1 MAIGSLITE
10 ADINAKLAE
19 LKGKV
24 PTVVINDLREKLMT
38 RRDNLTYE
46 QLEKIV
52 QKVLETYGSQA
63 TKYEH
68 LSKRVD
74 ELGNRLTELSL
85 QLGRLV
91 ETLESAKFDVH
102 EKKAE
107 KVSQKVDEVHEKI
120 EKLEELLEDEEKEE
134 IPEELTEKLGELNEK
149 VEEIAEKIEAQTAVE
164 KLEEAQEK
172 LEEIQAKVE
181 AGEEIGDEE
190 FAAVE
195 GAVTEAPAEAEL
207 AGEVEG
213 AEEEAVSEKVE
224 EAEEIPLTEE
234 VGIEEAIP
242 EEVEGAEEASEV
254 EEVEVLPE
262 GLEEVETVE
271 EAPEGTPQEE
281 IVGEVKVVPEVTEEV
296 SIEGVPAH
304 EVKPEDIE
312 KEEGGVKMA
321 EKIQIPEDIANLLF
335 EEEPRN
341 FRLEKLPEDIVSTMI
356 ALKWLGFLIDRVGIQ
371 NLERVLEFYYEIGWI
386 SEEVLN
392 QLLRYAKGTR
402 PHHRD
407 PEWKPAEKLTVQDHL
422 ISLLFIERLRGLK
435 INRNVLDKLE
445 REIKVL
451 EKTLDEFYGI

>member
-85 QLGRLV
+85 QLSRLV

-190 FAAVE
+190 LAAVE

-213 AEEEAVSEKVE
+213 VEEAAVSEKVE

-242 EEVEGAEEASEV
+242 